1 MGLRILTGVLV
12 VEAGSGATG
21 AAVITFNPHG
31 VAGNAD
37 GQRLL
42 EWGDAGDFDDPPS
55 AVVSLKAVNI
65 ADRNF
70 FTPPPGIVDIEL
82 FSVTEDTPTAAQIE
96 VEWEA
101 TNGAEIV
108 EIAYMIIGEA

>member
-12 VEAGSGATG
+12 VEPGRGADGSV
-21 AAVITFNPHG
+21 VITFNPHG
-31 VAGNAD
+31 VTGNAD
-37 GQRLL
+37 GQGLT
-42 EWGDAGDFDDPPS
+42 EWGDAGNFDGPPS

-70 FTPPPGIVDIEL
+70 FVPPPGVVDIEL
-82 FSVTEDTPTAAQIE
+82 FRVREDAPTAAQIE
-96 VEWEA
+96 VEWQA
-101 TNGAEIV
+101 TNGAQIR